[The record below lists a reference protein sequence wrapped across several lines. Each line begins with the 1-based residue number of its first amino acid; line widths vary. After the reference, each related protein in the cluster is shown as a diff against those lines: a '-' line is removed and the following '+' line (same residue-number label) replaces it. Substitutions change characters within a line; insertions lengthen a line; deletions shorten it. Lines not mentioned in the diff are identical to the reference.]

1 MVLFYNMSNKIDILN
16 CSEDLKRL
24 QLCATVM
31 QTVCP
36 LPVMHVESV
45 CMPYVL
51 RLVLLFD
58 TYDLLNM
65 VCI

>member
-1 MVLFYNMSNKIDILN
+1 
-16 CSEDLKRL
+16 
-24 QLCATVM
+24 M

-58 TYDLLNM
+58 TYDLLNI

>member
-1 MVLFYNMSNKIDILN
+1 
-16 CSEDLKRL
+16 
-24 QLCATVM
+24 M
-31 QTVCP
+31 QTVYP
-36 LPVMHVESV
+36 VPVMHVESV